1 MHEQSSRSTAIESKM
16 NTISTQVRTGEVS
29 AQDLF
34 EKQKAYSATDV
45 TKSSLTRGILRK
57 TAAFRLLITAVVT
70 YTQMPAS
77 RKSKSDAEKI
87 AFRPDP

>member
-1 MHEQSSRSTAIESKM
+1 M

-34 EKQKAYSATDV
+34 EKQKAYSTDV

-57 TAAFRLLITAVVT
+57 TAAFLLLITVVVT